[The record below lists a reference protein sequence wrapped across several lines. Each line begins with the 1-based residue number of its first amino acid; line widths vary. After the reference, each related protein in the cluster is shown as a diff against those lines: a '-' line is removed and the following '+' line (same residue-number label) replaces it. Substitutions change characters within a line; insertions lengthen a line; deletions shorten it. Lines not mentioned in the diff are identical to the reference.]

1 MTTYPDPGTT
11 VRVAARLGNSKALH
25 LVPGHMVEYD
35 DEKITIRPA
44 GSYTTVWFDTDT
56 VESVNAIP
64 LSDLE
69 NEITVERL
77 DHPLPETIRAHL
89 VHHHGYT
96 IHSVTAS
103 STESLLAHHDETLHR
118 QGQHLSHIHG
128 LTARERDLV
137 DKITRKDL
145 P

>member
-64 LSDLE
+64 LADLE

-77 DHPLPETIRAHL
+77 DHPLPETIREHL
-89 VHHHGYT
+89 VRHHGYT
-96 IHSVTAS
+96 IPGVNGSSV
-103 STESLLAHHDETLHR
+103 ESLFDAHDHFHR
-118 QGQHLSHIHG
+118 EGQHLSHIHG
-128 LTARERDLV
+128 LTARERALV
-137 DKITRKDL
+137 DQINRKDL
-145 P
+145 R

>member
-1 MTTYPDPGTT
+1 MTTYPDPGTP
-11 VRVAARLGNSKALH
+11 VQIAARLGNSKALH

-56 VESVNAIP
+56 VESVKPIP
-64 LSDLE
+64 LSELE

-77 DHPLPETIRAHL
+77 DHPLPETIREHL
-89 VHHHGYT
+89 VKHHGWD
-96 IHSVTAS
+96 IGAVKLQSVTA
-103 STESLLAHHDETLHR
+103 LLDLHDEKLHG
-118 QGQHLSHIHG
+118 QGSNLSHVHG

-137 DKITRKDL
+137 DQINRKDL
-145 P
+145 R